1 VANCLA
7 EVLPIQLVGTVDE
20 VNNHADSV
28 SQG

>member
-1 VANCLA
+1 VTNGLT
-7 EVLPIQLVGTVDE
+7 EVLPIQLVGAVDE